1 MAQVLVVDDDD
12 DIRTLVALQ
21 VRRGGHDV
29 LDVGD
34 PVRALA
40 LAGDRD
46 FDLAVLDWS
55 MPGMD
60 GGELCQRLLMLPHLA
75 GLPVLIVTAFTDDAT
90 RQRAIECGAASFMAK
105 PFRLGELR
113 ERVDELVGRGSARSQ
128 P

>member
-12 DIRTLVALQ
+12 DDIRALVAMQ
-21 VRRGGHDV
+21 VRRGGHEV
-29 LDVGD
+29 VDVGD

-40 LAGDRD
+40 LAGDRS

-60 GGELCQRLLMLPHLA
+60 GGTLCQRLRQLPHLA
-75 GLPVLIVTAFTDDAT
+75 GLPVLVVTAFTDDAT
-90 RQRAIECGAASFMAK
+90 RQRATGCGAASFMAK

-113 ERVDELVGRGSARSQ
+113 ERVNGLVAASSGS
-128 P
+128 